1 MSAATL
7 DHLVVVAASLDE
19 GVTWCERTLG
29 VTPGV
34 GGEHPLMGT
43 HNRLLRIDTPT
54 WPGAYLEIIAINT
67 EAKRQESAHAKRW
80 FDMDFAPFMA
90 SIARNGPQLAHWVA
104 RVPDVERAVR
114 QLAQLGIDRGAPVV
128 ASRATPHGELRW
140 RITIRPDG
148 ARLFDGCLPTLIEW
162 GEVHPVANMA
172 ASGIALQE
180 FRLEHPQ
187 ASLLSSALR
196 SVGLPSVEARPSKVA
211 GLQVTLQTP
220 RGPVLLTSQAV
231 PPPLP

>member
-67 EAKRQESAHAKRW
+67 EATKQESALAKRW
-80 FDMDFAPFMA
+80 FDMDCAPFMA

-196 SVGLPSVEARPSKVA
+196 SVGLPSVEARPSKMA

-231 PPPLP
+231 PPPPP

>member
-67 EAKRQESAHAKRW
+67 EAKRQESALAKRW

-140 RITIRPDG
+140 RITIRHDG

-196 SVGLPSVEARPSKVA
+196 SVGLPSVEARPSKMA

-231 PPPLP
+231 PPPPP

>member
-67 EAKRQESAHAKRW
+67 EATKQESALAKRW
-80 FDMDFAPFMA
+80 FDMDCAPFMA

-231 PPPLP
+231 PPPPP

>member
-1 MSAATL
+1 MSAAAL

-19 GVTWCERTLG
+19 GVDWCERTLG
-29 VTPGV
+29 VNPGA

-54 WPGAYLEIIAINT
+54 WPGAYLEIIAINS
-67 EAKRQESAHAKRW
+67 EANKPETALAKRW
-80 FDMDFAPFMA
+80 FDMDSAPFMA

-104 RVPDVERAVR
+104 RVPGVDQAVR

-128 ASRATPHGELRW
+128 ASRATAQGELRW

-162 GEVHPVANMA
+162 GPVHPVANMP
-172 ASGIALQE
+172 ASGVALLG

-196 SVGLPSVEARPSKVA
+196 SVGLPSIEARPSSVA

-220 RGPVLLTSQAV
+220 RGPVVLASQSV